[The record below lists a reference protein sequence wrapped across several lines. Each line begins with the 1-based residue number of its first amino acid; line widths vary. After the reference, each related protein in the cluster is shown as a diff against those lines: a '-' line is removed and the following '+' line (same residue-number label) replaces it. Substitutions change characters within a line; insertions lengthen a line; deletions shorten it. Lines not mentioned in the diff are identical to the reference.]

1 MIGRKAL
8 RALALATVV
17 WTCGTR
23 RADAQVGQPTGMNP
37 GLSANP
43 FANPYANPFL
53 NPAMTQTQ
61 MAPGAAALYFFAA
74 QQANGGIGSGQLSG
88 SRPPSRSNRP
98 LATPAPE
105 PDAGQRSTDTPGG
118 GAAHYFNRG
127 LKPVERTGRYYNR
140 SGRFYGRN
148 AR

>member
-1 MIGRKAL
+1 M
-8 RALALATVV
+8 TSPY
-17 WTCGTR
+17 GT
-23 RADAQVGQPTGMNP
+23 NP

-61 MAPGAAALYFFAA
+61 MAPGSAALYFFAA
-74 QQANGGIGSGQLSG
+74 QQANGGIGSGQISG

-98 LATPAPE
+98 VATPTPE
-105 PDAGQRSTDTPGG
+105 PDAGQRPTDTPGG

-140 SGRFYGRN
+140 SGSFYGRN